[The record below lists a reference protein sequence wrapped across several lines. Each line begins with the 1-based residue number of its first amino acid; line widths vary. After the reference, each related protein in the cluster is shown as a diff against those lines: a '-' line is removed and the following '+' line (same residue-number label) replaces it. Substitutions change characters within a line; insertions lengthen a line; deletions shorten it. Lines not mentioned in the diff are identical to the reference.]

1 MPIESKALEIL
12 YSIENN
18 SATIVVGETGSG
30 KSTKI
35 PQYLFEAGYCK
46 DGKMIGLTLPKRV
59 SVMNISKRIAFNM
72 NSNLG

>member
-1 MPIESKALEIL
+1 LYAIET
-12 YSIENN
+12 N

-35 PQYLFEAGYCK
+35 PQYLFQAGYC
-46 DGKMIGLTLPKRV
+46 DNGKMVGLTLPKRV
-59 SVMNISKRIAFNM
+59 SVLNISKRIAFNM